1 MFPLDAKDWSASR
14 LLPNRRPND
23 RDGGKETNMQLTD
36 ITVLDFETT
45 GLNPQHDRVI
55 EIAVIR
61 CDETG
66 IVSQFSTLVKTDR
79 PLSRKITE
87 LTGITD
93 DDLQAGMDEETSFRI
108 LNRLIG
114 SNTIVAHNA
123 AFDLA
128 FLHFGLMRLAGRSFH
143 NDFIDTLTIARDRQ
157 TYPHTLAEM
166 CTRYGIEL
174 NGSHRALN
182 DVVACWELLKQMN
195 REQPVDSYINKLGYV
210 AKHGAPSWTPPHA
223 ELKSVKLK
231 YA

>member
-1 MFPLDAKDWSASR
+1 MHLS
-14 LLPNRRPND
+14 
-23 RDGGKETNMQLTD
+23 D

-55 EIAVIR
+55 EIAVVR
-61 CDETG
+61 CDDTG

-79 PLSRKITE
+79 PLAPKITE

-93 DDLQAGMDEETSFRI
+93 EDLKAGMDEETSFRI

-128 FLHFGLMRLAGRSFH
+128 FLHYGLMRFAGRSFS

-157 TYPHTLAEM
+157 TYPHTLTEM
-166 CTRYGIEL
+166 CKRYGVQL

-182 DVVACWELLKQMN
+182 DVVACWELLQQMN
-195 REQPVDSYINKLGYV
+195 REKPVDGYVNQLGYV
-210 AKHGAPSWTPPHA
+210 AKHGAPAWSPPHA
-223 ELKSVKLK
+223 ELRSLTLK